1 MQKANL
7 KANLTWVHLFCDF
20 VESGAIAKMGTS
32 AFAVLMA
39 VKSHAA
45 MNDGQSCPAA
55 ATIGRYVG
63 LSYRQVTRELSR
75 LVELGH
81 LERIRTGRA
90 NTYRLTERLQLNDE
104 TTGEPT
110 ALAHFPYVPL
120 AVEEIRT
127 QIKAF
132 IATQQL
138 PAGSPIVIQQLNVA
152 IQIGEHNT
160 QNMVVPTGADPEAI
174 ADPRLREKVAAMIEK
189 AKARKPGPEP

>member
-1 MQKANL
+1 MQKTNL

-90 NTYRLTERLQLNDE
+90 NTYRLSERIQLNDE

-110 ALAHFPYVPL
+110 ALAQFPYVPL
-120 AVEEIRT
+120 AIEQIRT
-127 QIKAF
+127 QLKAF
-132 IATQQL
+132 LATNKL
-138 PAGSPIVIQQLNVA
+138 PEGSPIVIQQLNINV
-152 IQIGEHNT
+152 QIGEHNT
-160 QNMVVPTGADPEAI
+160 QNSVNAPGADPEAI

-189 AKARKPGPEP
+189 AKARKPGTD